1 MKHFILSN
9 VKRQASADEAIKK
22 QKKPEFFKKT
32 DDDEKFEEQINEDAF
47 SSLEHA
53 KTDSPYV
60 PPTVQDVLTIEKEI
74 KRKPMIL

>member
-1 MKHFILSN
+1 MI
-9 VKRQASADEAIKK
+9 KRQASADEAIKK
-22 QKKPEFFKKT
+22 QKKKHEFFKKT
-32 DDDEKFEEQINEDAF
+32 DDDEKFEEQIKEDVF

-60 PPTVQDVLTIEKEI
+60 PPTAQDVLTIETEI